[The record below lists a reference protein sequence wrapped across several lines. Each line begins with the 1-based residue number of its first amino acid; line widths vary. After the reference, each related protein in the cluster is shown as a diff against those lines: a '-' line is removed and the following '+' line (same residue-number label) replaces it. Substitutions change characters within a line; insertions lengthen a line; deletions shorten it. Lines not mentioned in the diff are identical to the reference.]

1 MKAKLQEIIKK
12 QILILDGAMGTEIQK
27 KENINWGKNAKRE
40 SLAGCTEALNLFSP
54 ESVKEV
60 YTSYLKA
67 GANILTSNTF
77 GAMEW
82 VLAEYEMQEYSR
94 EIARLGVQL
103 AKECVAAHTPLENQK
118 DALFVAGS
126 LGPGTKLPSL
136 GHIDYDSMFLGYCE
150 VVRGFKEAKVD
161 LVLLET
167 AQDPLQI
174 KAALHAVREIDESLP
189 IMVSATIE
197 TNGTLLIGTDIT
209 TLFYIL
215 EPFEIFS
222 LGINC
227 GLGPDLAKKYLIELS
242 KVSKFPISIHANA
255 GLPQNKGGITYYPMD
270 AEEFSEIESGFLEI
284 NGVAL
289 LGGCCGTTP
298 SHIAALVTKTKDK
311 IPLPPKGEYKPSVTS
326 LFGFCELN
334 QEPAPLLIGE
344 KSNATG
350 SKAFRELLLKEDYE
364 GALGVGSEQV
374 KSGAHVLDVSVA
386 FAGREEGKDMQELI
400 ARYATKIPLPL
411 MPDSTQINALEI
423 ALKLIGGRCIINSA
437 NLEDGIE
444 KFDKVA
450 SLAKKFGCVLVCLMI
465 DEQGMCKNKQR
476 KVECAK
482 RMMERAIKIHQLR
495 EEDIIFDPLTFTIG
509 SGDEEYFTAGIETLE
524 AIAELRKL
532 YPKAGS
538 TLGLSNISFGLSKE
552 GRICLNSVFLYH
564 AIKRGLSTAIVNV
577 AHIIPYVRL
586 EDKDIEVCENLIFN
600 TQKSPQALYDFIGYF
615 EKKLGMGFEK
625 KEEDTHLSTK
635 EKITKYLIEGDL
647 NAMQRILPSAKD
659 EINPEVIVNEILIDA
674 MKVVGEKFGN
684 GEMQLPFVLQSAEVM
699 KKSVDYLN
707 EFLPKKTSTHK
718 TTIVIG
724 TVKGDVH
731 DVGKNLVDIILSNNG
746 FCVINI
752 GIKAELEKFL
762 EVLRTQKVDCIGM
775 SGLLVKST
783 LVMKEN
789 LEELKRLGIK
799 IPVMLGGAAL
809 NRNFVEEYCR
819 PNYEGVI
826 FYCKDAFD
834 SVAAMQIIQ
843 SGDFSDITL
852 PSQKGKKAD
861 FKLEQRMAKKLEKQA
876 KREAQNIVRPTKCEI
891 DFTYQSYKPPF
902 FGRRSLELSAS
913 EVESVFEWVDKDLL
927 FKHRWGYSKLKK
939 EEYLKLKESELEP
952 LFESLKKEFIGKNIF
967 APVVLYGYYH
977 TRTKI
982 PKDKADGLI
991 LELSEK
997 ANFSNA
1003 ESFLFPRSTKKP
1015 YLCLGDYFDKRG
1027 DICALH
1033 LVSSG
1038 LNLAPFEEKLYKNG
1052 EYHKYYLTH
1061 ALGVELAEALADFIH
1076 KRVRCELGLGEK
1088 EGERY
1093 SFGYPACPDLALN
1106 VGLFNLLKPQEFG
1119 ITLSE
1124 TYQMSPEATTSALIV
1139 PHKEAKYFAI

>member
-1 MKAKLQEIIKK
+1 MKIRLQEIVKK
-12 QILILDGAMGTEIQK
+12 QVLIIDGAMGTEIQK
-27 KENINWGKNAKRE
+27 KEKVEWGKNAKGE

-54 ESVKEV
+54 EVVKEV
-60 YTSYLKA
+60 YTSYLQA
-67 GANILTSNTF
+67 GANIITSNTF
-77 GAMEW
+77 GVMEW
-82 VLAEYEMQEYSR
+82 VLAEYEMQEHSR
-94 EIARLGVQL
+94 EIARIGVQL
-103 AKECVAAHTPLENQK
+103 AKDCIKAHTPLENQK

-150 VVRGFKEAKVD
+150 AVRGFKEANVD

-174 KAALHAVREIDESLP
+174 KAALHAIKEIDENLP

-197 TNGTLLIGTDIT
+197 TNGTMLIGTDIA

-227 GLGPDLAKKYLIELS
+227 GLGPDLAKKYLTELS
-242 KVSKFPISIHANA
+242 RVSKFPISIHANA
-255 GLPQNKGGITYYPMD
+255 GLPQNKGGITYYPME
-270 AEEFSEIESGFLEI
+270 AEEFSEIESDFLNI
-284 NGVAL
+284 AGVAL

-298 SHIAALVTKTKDK
+298 RHISALVAKTRGK
-311 IPLPPKGEYKPSVTS
+311 IPLSPQGKYQPSVAS
-326 LFGFCELN
+326 LFGACELA

-344 KSNATG
+344 RSNATG

-364 GALGVGSEQV
+364 GALGVGNEQV
-374 KSGAHVLDVSVA
+374 KRGAHVLDVSVA
-386 FAGREEGKDMQELI
+386 FAGRDESKDMQELI
-400 ARYATKIPLPL
+400 MRYATKIPLPL
-411 MPDSTQINALEI
+411 MPDSTQVNALEI
-423 ALKLIGGRCIINSA
+423 GLKLIGGRCIINSA

-450 SLAKKFGCVLVCLMI
+450 SLAKKFGCVLVCLTI
-465 DEQGMCKNKQR
+465 DEQGMCKTKER

-482 RMMERAIKIHQLR
+482 RMMQRAIEIHHLR

-524 AIAELRKL
+524 AIAEIRKL
-532 YPKAGS
+532 FPKAGS

-552 GRICLNSVFLYH
+552 GRVCLNSVFLHH
-564 AIKRGLSTAIVNV
+564 AIKKGLSTAIVNV
-577 AHIIPYVRL
+577 AHIIPYARL
-586 EDKDIEVCENLIFN
+586 ESEDIEVCENLIFN
-600 TQKSPQALYDFIGYF
+600 TQKSPQVLYDFISHF
-615 EKKLGMGFEK
+615 EKKSGLGFEK
-625 KEEDTHLSTK
+625 KEEDFSLSTQ
-635 EKITKYLIEGDL
+635 ERIAKYLIEGDL
-647 NAMQRILPSAKD
+647 SAMQKILPSAKD
-659 EINPEVIVNEILIDA
+659 EIDPEVIVNEILIDA

-707 EFLPKKTSTHK
+707 EFLPKKTNTHK

-746 FCVINI
+746 FNVINI

-762 EVLRTQKVDCIGM
+762 EVIKKEKVDCIGM

-783 LVMKEN
+783 LIMKEN
-789 LEELKRLGIK
+789 LEELKKLGIT
-799 IPVMLGGAAL
+799 IPIMLGGAAL
-809 NRNFVEEYCR
+809 NRNFVDEYCR
-819 PNYEGVI
+819 PNYDGII

-852 PSQKGKKAD
+852 PSQKGKSED
-861 FKLEQRMAKKLEKQA
+861 SRLEQRMAKKLEKLEEVKQ
-876 KREAQNIVRPTKCEI
+876 EIFYPMECELT
-891 DFTYQSYKPPF
+891 FSYQSYNPPF
-902 FGRRSLELSAS
+902 FGRKALKLSND
-913 EVESVFEWVDKDLL
+913 EIQNIFEFIDKDLL

-939 EEYLKLKESELEP
+939 EEYLKLKEKELEP
-952 LFESLKKEFIGKNIF
+952 LFQSLKNEFIEKNIF

-977 TRTKI
+977 TRTRI
-982 PKDKADGLI
+982 PDDKRKGLI
-991 LELSEK
+991 LELSDR
-997 ANFSNA
+997 ADFSNA

-1015 YLCLGDYFDKRG
+1015 YLCLGDYFNKEG

-1038 LNLAPFEEKLYKNG
+1038 LNLAPFEEKLYKDNQ
-1052 EYHKYYLTH
+1052 YHKYYLTH
-1061 ALGVELAEALADFIH
+1061 ALGVELAEALADFVH
-1076 KRVRCELGLGEK
+1076 QRVRCELGLGEK

-1106 VGLFNLLKPQEFG
+1106 KGLFNLLKPQEFG
-1119 ITLSE
+1119 IILSE